1 MKRIVILDTW
11 TNNTNLGN
19 KIIVEA
25 VERGLQEI
33 FPQDFFYRVPALEY
47 IQAGRSK
54 INDADY
60 VFLAGTNLL
69 SSNMEATSQWCIKP
83 QENFW
88 QNQVILM
95 GLGWWQYQT
104 QEITDYTRSLLN
116 SVLHQQAA
124 HSVRDDYTA
133 QKLRS
138 LGFNVINTGCPTLW
152 WLTPDH
158 CAGIPTQ
165 KADQVLLTFTEYNQN
180 PHFDR
185 ILFEILAKNYST
197 IYFWPQMYG
206 DYEYAQKIGGSRLV
220 FIEPTL
226 ESLDEFLRANQALD
240 YVGNRLHAGI
250 RALQHQRRS
259 IIVGIDNRAVE
270 MGRDFNLPI
279 INRPN
284 LETHLEAL
292 IHQNWTTEI
301 RLDWEAINN
310 WKQQFEKTA
319 SREEGFIARKRLQDL
334 HMNAKSSVEAIR
346 ESPLHLGGERKICV
360 NPGREQTQ
368 ELSYAQGSIHPVV
381 DGEGLIQNAL
391 AQLNANK
398 NQEALRLWEQAIATS
413 PDLPG
418 LQYGKAV
425 ALARLDR
432 QSEAI
437 ATLNH
442 LLSALP
448 SHPKARQLLTEL
460 QPKNSVL
467 ELIKSA
473 QINLENNQIQA
484 AFHELAK
491 AKSFRQPTPGL
502 DYLRAICFI
511 KLNQLEGAKE
521 ALNEELRYFPNNTEA
536 KTLRDRLLSH
546 LSPHNPAP
554 IDDHEF
560 QELLRI
566 VRPYTMLSELRLY
579 SLFSL
584 TKTLC
589 LQNIPGNIVEC
600 GVAGGGSTALMA
612 AVIKRY
618 SKQPRWLYA
627 CDSFEG
633 MPTPTAEDKHQGI
646 PAEATG
652 WGTGTCAAP
661 ETSVQEICTQLGV
674 INGVKLIK
682 GYFQDTLPKM
692 QNHIGMIALLHID
705 GDWYESTQT
714 ILQNLYDR
722 VVNDGVIQVDDY
734 GYWDGCRQAVHEFET
749 QRQIKFE
756 IKPIDNT
763 GVWFIK
769 PDKFPVNPD
778 LDPQMIAEFAQ
789 DDPVAYGIE
798 SQMSANERFQLYY
811 TLRHF
816 VPKTSN
822 PLRFIEIGSYAG
834 ASLFLTWKTLKRMN
848 WAMDGFAVEPGGQ
861 PQFYQVLKQ
870 VQPEVSHW
878 RLFSHQAAIKFPQ
891 IWEKDGNQPGFIFV
905 DGDHT
910 YPGVKQDILNY
921 FPLLAPGGIMMFHDY
936 LPILNDHN
944 RDAIFFHHGNQEPGI
959 RQACQELMENT
970 YGCEVLDIP
979 LLYPTDPTQTQAH
992 LPIIPGV
999 YSTIR
1004 AYRKP
1009 AQ

>member
-47 IQAGRSK
+47 LQAGQSK
-54 INDADY
+54 IHQADY

-69 SSNMEATSQWCIKP
+69 SSNMELTSQWCIKP
-83 QENFW
+83 QETFW
-88 QNQVILM
+88 QNKVILM
-95 GLGWWQYQT
+95 GLGWWQYQN
-104 QEITDYTRSLLN
+104 QETNDYTRSLLN

-152 WLTPDH
+152 GLTPDH

-165 KADQVLLTFTEYNQN
+165 KANEVLLTFTEYNQN

-185 ILFEILAKNYST
+185 ILFEVLSQSYSK
-197 IYFWPQMYG
+197 IYCWPQMYG
-206 DYEYAQKIGGSRLV
+206 DYEYAKQIGGSRLFFV
-220 FIEPTL
+220 EPTL
-226 ESLDEFLRANQALD
+226 EALDELLSSNQALD

-250 RALQHQRRS
+250 RALQYQRRS
-259 IIVGIDNRAVE
+259 LIVGIDNRAVE

-279 INRPN
+279 IDRPN
-284 LETHLEAL
+284 LQTHLKAL
-292 IHQNWTTEI
+292 IHQTWATKVQ
-301 RLDWEAINN
+301 LDWEGLKN
-310 WKQQFEKTA
+310 WKQQFENTA
-319 SREEGFIARKRLQDL
+319 SSDAGFISRKRLKQTEE
-334 HMNAKSSVEAIR
+334 SSYIQPSTPAMLNRDV
-346 ESPLHLGGERKICV
+346 
-360 NPGREQTQ
+360 
-368 ELSYAQGSIHPVV
+368 
-381 DGEGLIQNAL
+381 LIQNAL
-391 AQLNANK
+391 RELNAN
-398 NQEALRLWEQAIATS
+398 NNPEALRLWEQAIATS

-442 LLSALP
+442 LLSLLP
-448 SHPKARQLLTEL
+448 SHSKARQLLTEI
-460 QPKNSVL
+460 QPTHSAL
-467 ELIKSA
+467 DLIKAA
-473 QINLENNQIQA
+473 QISLENNQIQT

-502 DYLRAICFI
+502 DYLRAICFV
-511 KLNQLEGAKE
+511 KLNQLESAKE
-521 ALNEELRYFPNNTEA
+521 ALNEELRYFPNNSEA
-536 KTLRDRLLSH
+536 RTLRDRILSQ
-546 LSPHNPAP
+546 LSPHNSAS
-554 IDDHEF
+554 IDDPEF

-566 VRPYTMLSELRLY
+566 IRPYTMLSELRLY

-589 LQNIPGNIVEC
+589 LQNLPGNIVEC

-612 AVIKRY
+612 AVMKRY

-633 MPTPTAEDKHQGI
+633 MPPPTAEDKHNGI
-646 PAEATG
+646 PAEVTG

-661 ETSVQEICTQLGV
+661 ETSVREICTQLGV
-674 INGVKLIK
+674 INRVKLIK

-714 ILQNLYDR
+714 ILQNLYER
-722 VVNDGVIQVDDY
+722 VVNQGVIQVDDY

-763 GVWFIK
+763 GVWFVK
-769 PDKFPVNPD
+769 PDKFPVNPE
-778 LDPQMIAEFAQ
+778 LDKQMIAEFAQ

-811 TLRHF
+811 TLRHL

-848 WAMDGFAVEPGGQ
+848 RAMAGFAVEPGGQ
-861 PQFYQVLKQ
+861 PQFYEVLKQ

-878 RLFSHQAAIKFPQ
+878 RLFSHQAAEKFPQ

-936 LPILNDHN
+936 LPVLNEQN

-959 RQACQELMENT
+959 RQACQELMENR

-992 LPIIPGV
+992 LPIISGV

>member
-11 TNNTNLGN
+11 TNNSNLGT

-25 VERGLQEI
+25 VEQRLQEI

-47 IQAGRSK
+47 LQSGRSK
-54 INDADY
+54 IHQADY

-83 QENFW
+83 QERFW
-88 QNQVILM
+88 QNKVILM
-95 GLGWWQYQT
+95 GLGWGQYQS
-104 QEITDYTRSLLN
+104 QEINDYTRSLLN

-133 QKLRS
+133 QKLSS

-185 ILFEILAKNYST
+185 ILFEILSENYSR
-197 IYFWPQMYG
+197 IYFWAQMYG
-206 DYEYAQKIGGSRLV
+206 DYEYAHKIGGSRLV
-220 FIEPTL
+220 FIEPSL
-226 ESLDEFLRANQALD
+226 EALDELLSSNQALD
-240 YVGNRLHAGI
+240 YVGNRLSAGI
-250 RALQHQRRS
+250 RSLQHQRRS

-270 MGRDFNLPI
+270 MGRNFNLPI
-279 INRPN
+279 IERPT
-284 LETHLEAL
+284 LPTHLKAL
-292 IHQNWTTEI
+292 IHQSWATKI
-301 RLDWEAINN
+301 RLDWEGLKN
-310 WKQQFEKTA
+310 WKQQFEKPA
-319 SREEGFIARKRLQDL
+319 SRKAGFISRKRLERTEE
-334 HMNAKSSVEAIR
+334 SSHPQP
-346 ESPLHLGGERKICV
+346 S
-360 NPGREQTQ
+360 
-368 ELSYAQGSIHPVV
+368 AQGMLNRDV
-381 DGEGLIQNAL
+381 LIQNAL
-391 AQLNANK
+391 RELNANN
-398 NQEALRLWEQAIATS
+398 NQEALKLWEQAITTS

-418 LQYGKAV
+418 LHYGKAV

-432 QSEAI
+432 QSDAI
-437 ATLNH
+437 ASLNH
-442 LLSALP
+442 LLSVFP
-448 SHPKARQLLTEL
+448 SHPKARQLVTEL
-460 QPKNSVL
+460 QPPHSALDLMKAAQMSL
-467 ELIKSA
+467 ES
-473 QINLENNQIQA
+473 NQIHA

-511 KLNQLEGAKE
+511 NLNQLEGAKE

-536 KTLRDRLLSH
+536 RTLRHRILSQ
-546 LSPHNPAP
+546 LSSHNSAP
-554 IDDHEF
+554 IDDPEF

-566 VRPYTMLSELRLY
+566 IRPYTMLSELRLY

-612 AVIKRY
+612 AVMKRY

-633 MPTPTAEDKHQGI
+633 MPTPTAEDKHNGI

-661 ETSVQEICTQLGV
+661 ETSVREICTQLGV

-692 QNHIGMIALLHID
+692 QNPMGMIALLHID

-722 VVNDGVIQVDDY
+722 VVNEGVIQVDDY

-749 QRQIKFE
+749 QRQIKLE

-763 GVWFIK
+763 GVWFVK
-769 PDKFPVNPD
+769 PDKFPVNPE
-778 LDPQMIAEFAQ
+778 LEAQIIAEFAQ

-811 TLRHF
+811 TLRHL
-816 VPKTSN
+816 VSKTSN

-834 ASLFLTWKTLKRMN
+834 ASLFLTWKILKRMDR
-848 WAMDGFAVEPGGQ
+848 AMAGFAVEPGGQ
-861 PQFYQVLKQ
+861 PQFYEVLKQ

-878 RLFSHQAAIKFPQ
+878 RLFSHQAAGKFPQ

-921 FPLLAPGGIMMFHDY
+921 FPLLAPEGIMMFHDY
-936 LPILNDHN
+936 LPVLNDQN

-970 YGCEVLDIP
+970 YGCEILDIP